1 MFILLLA
8 EFVAWVQ
15 VLVYIG
21 AVVVL
26 LLFGVMLTRA
36 PIGRESALDND
47 SKWVPALVAV
57 FLLGALAAML
67 SDAYGSQEIAFG
79 QIQRTADVSD
89 SIFGVYVI
97 PFEVASVL
105 LLAALVGAVAL
116 ARRDWT
122 GGLSAP
128 MMLNQFLMLAA
139 VLFCIGVY
147 GVLARKNAVL
157 VLMSIELMLNA
168 VNINLIAFGAF
179 RDNVIGQVFSLFVIA
194 IAAAEVG
201 VGLAIVLLI
210 FRNRANI
217 DLDQSDL
224 MKG

>member
-1 MFILLLA
+1 MIAENIAFYLMAIAMVGAAVRLVTTKNVVRAALFLAIVLGATAGMFILLLA

-67 SDAYGSQEIAFG
+67 SDAYGSEEIAFG
-79 QIQRTADVSD
+79 QIQRTADVAD

-116 ARRDWT
+116 ARRD
-122 GGLSAP
+122 
-128 MMLNQFLMLAA
+128 
-139 VLFCIGVY
+139 
-147 GVLARKNAVL
+147 
-157 VLMSIELMLNA
+157 
-168 VNINLIAFGAF
+168 
-179 RDNVIGQVFSLFVIA
+179 
-194 IAAAEVG
+194 
-201 VGLAIVLLI
+201 
-210 FRNRANI
+210 
-217 DLDQSDL
+217 
-224 MKG
+224 

>member
-1 MFILLLA
+1 MIAENIAFYLMAVAMVAAACRLVTTKNVVRAALFLAIVLGATAGMFVLLLA

-36 PIGRESALDND
+36 PIGRESDLDND

-57 FLLGALAAML
+57 FLLGAIATML
-67 SDAYGSQEIAFG
+67 SDAFGSEEISFG
-79 QIQRTADVSD
+79 RIQRTADVAD

-116 ARRDWT
+116 ARRD
-122 GGLSAP
+122 
-128 MMLNQFLMLAA
+128 
-139 VLFCIGVY
+139 
-147 GVLARKNAVL
+147 
-157 VLMSIELMLNA
+157 
-168 VNINLIAFGAF
+168 
-179 RDNVIGQVFSLFVIA
+179 
-194 IAAAEVG
+194 
-201 VGLAIVLLI
+201 
-210 FRNRANI
+210 
-217 DLDQSDL
+217 
-224 MKG
+224 